1 MTGSDDEVR
10 LLRAMHR
17 DAVALAQS
25 GDRLLCSQYA
35 QLAGQ
40 IEALLIINGTEPV
53 VASPETNEP
62 DAAKGM

>member
-1 MTGSDDEVR
+1 MTGRDDEVR
-10 LLRAMHR
+10 LLHTMHR
-17 DAVALAQS
+17 DAVALARS

-53 VASPETNEP
+53 AALPETSEP
-62 DAAKGM
+62 SAAKGI